1 MSQTTIEYAGDNC
14 ERVASQPRVSVTD
27 FARGRRWREELP
39 QCDVMEV
46 VDRTETAGYLV
57 SPKAMRAL
65 VDALSELE
73 AQVEQLSVAAMLD
86 ARGDC
91 DTWLQGD
98 ELANSALESFD
109 MRVVALK
116 EVLSGD

>member
-1 MSQTTIEYAGDNC
+1 MSQTTIEYAGDIC

-57 SPKAMRAL
+57 SPKAL